1 MHAVSVQITGYVDDH
16 FPGIVSCILRDIH
29 GRAWRFVEKAP
40 VVSLAN
46 LTERSAYPQ
55 NGEIACRVMTRSEDP
70 SGRATVVVDTSSPSD
85 VESEEGQTR
94 FEVFAD
100 QLVEVPGAA

>member
-16 FPGIVSCILRDIH
+16 FPGFVACILRDIH
-29 GRAWRFVEKAP
+29 GRQWRIVEKAP
-40 VVSLAN
+40 VLSAN
-46 LTERSAYPQ
+46 LTAQSAYPQ
-55 NGEIACRVMTRSEDP
+55 DGQIACQLVSRAKDALGRS
-70 SGRATVVVDTSSPSD
+70 TVVVDTSSPWG
-85 VESEEGQTR
+85 VESEDECSR